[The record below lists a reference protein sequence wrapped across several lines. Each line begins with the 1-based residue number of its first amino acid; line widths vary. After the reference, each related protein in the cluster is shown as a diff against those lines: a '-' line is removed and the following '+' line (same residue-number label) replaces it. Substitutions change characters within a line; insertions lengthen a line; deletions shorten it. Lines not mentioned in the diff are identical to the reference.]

1 MPMTAMDTD
10 RPTIVVLDDYER
22 ALRRLADWS
31 EIDRLAEVRLF
42 HEPLRGDVLHAA
54 LAHADAIVLMRDRTP
69 LPARLIDRLPRLK
82 LVVFTGS
89 RNAALDKL
97 VVFTGSRNAALDTAA
112 LAARGIPVCHT
123 EWGPSKDTTC
133 ELTWALVLAAAKRL
147 EAHFDLMRDGGWR
160 DGGPLAG
167 MLAGE
172 RLGLI
177 GLGEGEIGS
186 RVARVGM
193 AFGMQVVAWS
203 PHMTAERA
211 AALQATAVPL
221 DELLATSKVVSLH
234 LVPSAATRHLL
245 NVHRLA
251 TMRPDSLL
259 VNTSRSALVDMAAL
273 AHALAAGRP
282 AMAALDVYDEEPLPP
297 EHPLRRLP
305 NVVLTPH
312 LGFVAEPVFTR
323 FAAGVVECLAAW
335 LRGAPLPRV
344 LRP

>member
-1 MPMTAMDTD
+1 MNID
-10 RPTIVVLDDYER
+10 RRTIVVLDDYER

-31 EIDRLAEVRLF
+31 EIDRQAEVRVF

-69 LPARLIDRLPRLK
+69 MTAQLIARLPRL
-82 LVVFTGS
+82 
-89 RNAALDKL
+89 KL

-112 LAARGIPVCHT
+112 LAARGVPVCHT

-133 ELTWALVLAAAKRL
+133 ELAWALILAAARRL

-160 DGGPLAG
+160 DGGPLG
-167 MLAGE
+167 SMLAGE

-177 GLGEGEIGS
+177 GLGEIGS

-203 PHMTAERA
+203 PRMTAERA

-234 LVPSAATRHLL
+234 LVPSAGTLRLL
-245 NVHRLA
+245 DADRLA
-251 TMRPDSLL
+251 SMRRDSLL

-282 AMAALDVYDEEPLPP
+282 AMAALDVYDEEPLPAD
-297 EHPLRRLP
+297 HPLRRLP
-305 NVVLTPH
+305 NAVLTPH
-312 LGFVAEPVFTR
+312 LGFVAEAVFER

-335 LRGAPLPRV
+335 LRGEPLPRV
-344 LRP
+344 LRA

>member
-1 MPMTAMDTD
+1 MPMTAINTD

-31 EIDRLAEVRLF
+31 EIDRLAEVRVF

-54 LAHADAIVLMRDRTP
+54 LAHADGVVLMRDRTP
-69 LPARLIDRLPRLK
+69 LQAQLIARLPRLK
-82 LVVFTGS
+82 LVVFTGG
-89 RNAALDKL
+89 RNAALD
-97 VVFTGSRNAALDTAA
+97 AAA

-133 ELTWALVLAAAKRL
+133 ELAWALILAAAKRL
-147 EAHFDLMRDGGWR
+147 EAHFRLMRDGDWR

-177 GLGEGEIGS
+177 GLGEIGS
-186 RVARVGM
+186 RVARIGV

-211 AALQATAVPL
+211 AARQATAVPL

-245 NVHRLA
+245 NVHSLA

-273 AHALAAGRP
+273 AQALAAGRP
-282 AMAALDVYDEEPLPP
+282 AMAALDVFDDEPLPP

-305 NVVLTPH
+305 NAVLTPH
-312 LGFVAEPVFTR
+312 LGFVAEPVFEQ
-323 FAAGVVECLAAW
+323 FAAGVVECLTAW
-335 LRGAPLPRV
+335 LRGEPLPRV
-344 LRP
+344 LRA

>member
-1 MPMTAMDTD
+1 MNSD

-31 EIDRLAEVRLF
+31 QIDRLAEVRVF

-69 LPARLIDRLPRLK
+69 IAASLVGRLPQLK

-89 RNAALDKL
+89 RNAALD
-97 VVFTGSRNAALDTAA
+97 VAA

-133 ELTWALVLAAAKRL
+133 ELTWALILAAAKRL
-147 EAHFDLMRDGGWR
+147 EAHFGLMRGGDWR
-160 DGGPLAG
+160 DSGPLAG

-177 GLGEGEIGS
+177 GLGEIGS
-186 RVARVGM
+186 RVARIGN

-203 PHMTAERA
+203 PHLTAERA
-211 AALQATAVPL
+211 AERQAQALPL

-234 LVPSAATRHLL
+234 LVPSAETRHLL
-245 NVHRLA
+245 GSARLA
-251 TMRPDSLL
+251 SMRRDALL
-259 VNTSRSALVDMAAL
+259 VNTSRSALIDMDAL
-273 AHALAAGRP
+273 AHALAAGSP
-282 AMAALDVYDEEPLPP
+282 AMGALDVFDEEPLPAD
-297 EHPLRRLP
+297 HPLRRLH

-312 LGFVAEPVFTR
+312 LGFVAQPVFER

-335 LRGAPLPRV
+335 LGGEPLPRL
-344 LRP
+344 LRA

>member
-1 MPMTAMDTD
+1 MPMTAMNTD

-31 EIDRLAEVRLF
+31 EIDRLADVRVF

-69 LPARLIDRLPRLK
+69 LPAQLIARLPRL
-82 LVVFTGS
+82 
-89 RNAALDKL
+89 KL

-133 ELTWALVLAAAKRL
+133 ELAWALILAAAKRL
-147 EAHFDLMRDGGWR
+147 EAHFNLMRDGGWR

-177 GLGEGEIGS
+177 GLGEIGS

-245 NVHRLA
+245 NFHSLA

-273 AHALAAGRP
+273 AQALTTGRP

>member
-31 EIDRLAEVRLF
+31 EIDPLAEVRVF

-69 LPARLIDRLPRLK
+69 LPAQLIARLPRL
-82 LVVFTGS
+82 
-89 RNAALDKL
+89 KL

-177 GLGEGEIGS
+177 GLGEIGS